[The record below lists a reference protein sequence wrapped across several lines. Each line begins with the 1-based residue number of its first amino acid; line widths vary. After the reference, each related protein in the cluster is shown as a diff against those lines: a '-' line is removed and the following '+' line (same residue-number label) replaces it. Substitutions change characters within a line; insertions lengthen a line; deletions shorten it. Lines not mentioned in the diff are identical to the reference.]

1 MKKKNQDISNKIEKD
16 VSAWLKQYELA
27 WPAETSFSKQREVG
41 LRNIVRSLI
50 GIFLKP
56 QLGDGETIYIFE
68 GLRNKAYMEI
78 FDPES
83 VVIIGSH
90 IEKNYAKSRGYKFCW
105 SFPIESAVHTK
116 IHFNWDSLIRRQI
129 GIWIN
134 KLCKHKRIIFFLY
147 EDTRPLGTFFVHMG
161 RELRPKTTTVC
172 IQHGIFVK
180 SSYELRRDGL
190 LSDVNFLWDEDQ
202 IEVGGFNRSST
213 MVIGLPYVAAA
224 KPTSKLKII
233 LVGGVSE
240 RSLDTYVEI
249 YNFFYS
255 LGIEVIY
262 RPHPN
267 EWPQELLD
275 GKLKKIFPQI
285 DNFDKVERLSG
296 PRAIF
301 IGTVSSLLYE
311 AGVAGH
317 LVACLKVGGRDTPL
331 FQYNFEFSPS
341 QVSDLAKWVSIINSS
356 PHIDFLFEEKKFR
369 CPKQRFMEAL
379 HCAKILH

>member
-1 MKKKNQDISNKIEKD
+1 LKKKIQEISNKIAID
-16 VSAWLKQYELA
+16 VASWLQQYGLV
-27 WPAETSFSKQREVG
+27 WPDETSFNKQREAG

-50 GIFLKP
+50 GVFVKP
-56 QLGDGETIYIFE
+56 QLGNCETIYFFE
-68 GLRNKAYMEI
+68 GLRNKAYMEV

-90 IEKNYAKSRGYKFCW
+90 IEKNYAKSYGYKFCW

-116 IHFNWDSLIRRQI
+116 IYFDLDFLICRQV
-129 GIWIN
+129 GIWIH

-147 EDTRPLGTFFVHMG
+147 EDTRPLGTFFVHMAQA
-161 RELRPKTTTVC
+161 LRHKATTVC
-172 IQHGIFVK
+172 IQHGYFVK

-190 LSDVNFLWDEDQ
+190 LSDINFVWDEDQ
-202 IEVGGFNRSST
+202 IAAGDLNRSSA
-213 MVIGLPYVAAA
+213 MVIGLPYVAVA

-233 LVGGVSE
+233 LVGGSE
-240 RSLDTYVEI
+240 KSLDTYLEI
-249 YNFFYS
+249 YDLLHSS
-255 LGIEVIY
+255 LGLEVIY

-275 GKLKKIFPQI
+275 GKLKEMFPLL
-285 DNFDKVERLSG
+285 DNLNKVERLNG

-317 LVACLKVGGRDTPL
+317 IVACLKVGGRDTPL
-331 FQYNFEFSPS
+331 FQYNFEFNPS
-341 QVSDLAKWVSIINSS
+341 QVNDLAKWVSIINAT
-356 PHIDFLFEEKKFR
+356 PHIDFLFGEKKIR

-379 HCAKILH
+379 NCAKISY